1 MAQHIQLRRGTAA
14 DLPTGGTIK
23 GEPRFTTDTGQLY
36 VDSGTANVLIGG
48 TTDQTG
54 WVTMA
59 GTAATDNSAVK
70 ADSITMSDANLRLVA
85 KAGEGY
91 HRCSTRKGHI
101 KCVRPSSLSC
111 YFPL

>member
-1 MAQHIQLRRGTAA
+1 MTTQCIQLRRGTAA
-14 DLPTGGTIK
+14 DLPDGGTIE

-59 GTAATDNSAVK
+59 GTAATDNSAVN

-85 KAGEGY
+85 KAV
-91 HRCSTRKGHI
+91 KGI
-101 KCVRPSSLSC
+101 IDALLARGILSA
-111 YFPL
+111 